1 MSNSLEELGR
11 LYIAQLTK
19 GCKND
24 KCPNMFCA
32 RNITSRFT
40 ILYLSIVPDKKM
52 VVTTAVEMAKNGT
65 ICGCP
70 YVNRLYNCKQEEI
83 VGYIPKSVIEKRE
96 LTSKALK
103 YGLLCLFK

>member
-1 MSNSLEELGR
+1 MSNSLEDLGK

-32 RNITSRFT
+32 RNITSRFRFY
-40 ILYLSIVPDKKM
+40 YLSIVPDKKT

-65 ICGCP
+65 LCGCP

-83 VGYIPKSVIEKRE
+83 AGYIPKSVLDKRE
-96 LTSKALK
+96 LMSKALK
-103 YGLLCLFK
+103 YYVLSLYE